1 MEMKRLSILLI
12 LIVGLFSACSE
23 DFLETSPTN
32 QISDA
37 DVFLSVQGC
46 QTVLDGVLR
55 DMRAFRTNHD
65 QFGVKALDLAFDL
78 MGEDMVQTANHW
90 FNFDYQVDNNQATYR
105 RPNWTWSQFYRI
117 INNVNNILVNID
129 AASGTSASQKANVKA
144 QALALR
150 GYAYHNLAENFQFTY
165 AKDPNAPGVPIYT
178 TPTTEGNARAPLN
191 QVYQQAVSDLD
202 EAIQLMTSQPHPR
215 RHISDINLNVAHGLR
230 ARVALYMQDWA
241 AARDHAAA
249 ARQGVNLNTRSQ
261 FAAGFD
267 SYQAQSWLW
276 GLEINDEQSTIYAS
290 LFSHLD
296 MTVPGYTGLN
306 LAPKVASRRMH
317 EQMMDG
323 DIRKELIGPYTIASG
338 NTYDLIN
345 LKFNG
350 GRPGGKGFSADY
362 VMMRPEEMLLIEAE
376 ARWHLND
383 HNGASGLLQELW
395 NVRFETAPTPPS
407 GGQELLDAILFER
420 RIELWGEGFRM
431 RDIRRLQIPLDRT
444 GSNHQAYANN
454 PLFLEL
460 PANHPRFIY
469 QIPQAEIDNNPNISS
484 ADQNP
489 L

>member
-1 MEMKRLSILLI
+1 MKRLSILLI
-12 LIVGLFSACSE
+12 IIVGLFTACSE

-37 DVFLSVQGC
+37 DVFTSVQGC

-55 DMRAFRTNHD
+55 DMRAFRSNHD

-78 MGEDMVQTANHW
+78 MGEDMVQARHHW
-90 FNFDYQVDNNQATYR
+90 FGFDYRLDNNQATYR
-105 RPNWTWSQFYRI
+105 RPSWTWSQFYRI
-117 INNVNNILVNID
+117 INNVNNIIVNID
-129 AASGTSASQKANVKA
+129 EATGTDAAQKANVKA

-150 GYAYHNLAENFQFTY
+150 GYAYHNLAESFQQTF
-165 AKDPNAPGVPIYT
+165 AKDPGAPGVPIYT
-178 TPTTEGNARAPLN
+178 EPTTEGNPRASLT
-191 QVYQQAVSDLD
+191 QVYEQAKGDLD
-202 EAIQLMTSQPHPR
+202 DAIQLMTQNPTSR

-241 AARDHAAA
+241 GARDHAAA
-249 ARQGVNLNTRSQ
+249 ARAGYALNSRSQ

-267 SYQAQSWLW
+267 SYQSQVWMW

-296 MTVPGYTGLN
+296 MSVPGYTGLN
-306 LAPKVASRRMH
+306 LGPKLASRAMY
-317 EQMMDG
+317 EQMLDG

-338 NTYDLIN
+338 TTYDLIN

-350 GRPGGKGFSADY
+350 GRPGGKGFAADY

-376 ARWHLND
+376 ARWRLD
-383 HNGASGLLQELW
+383 DTNGAAGLLQALW
-395 NVRFETAPTPPS
+395 DVRFEDAPAVPA

-431 RDIRRLQIPLDRT
+431 RDIRRLQIPLNRT
-444 GSNHQAYANN
+444 GSSHGDYANN
-454 PLFLEL
+454 PLYLEL
-460 PANHPRFIY
+460 PANSPLFIY
-469 QIPQAEIDNNPNISS
+469 QIPQSEIDNNENITA